1 MIETRISMNTLIAG
15 FAFKVGIQTF
25 VAWVLTGK
33 LLEKK

>member
-1 MIETRISMNTLIAG
+1 MIEIRISTNTLIAG
-15 FAFKVGIQTF
+15 FVFKVGIQTF